1 YRMRRFRKYA
11 GLFLLM
17 AVGRYAPL
25 QHLEAIFV
33 SATPASG
40 IVTGSLDETK
50 PAVAVPGDDASI
62 ARARSQIDIT
72 LADAQSNSGSQYGYP
87 GQQYRGRGNS
97 SGIHSRRDDGWS
109 DGIFVGGTGLLA
121 GSPPAQQQHALVE
134 ANPDSFVVICEAGC
148 RSGHDE
154 IVYKI
159 SKASAQAAEIAKH
172 RMEVTA
178 ASTEVANSDD
188 AVVCI
193 AGCYD
198 DDTAARRHASAVAPS
213 VPSQEARVAQAT
225 ETDQDQELA
234 TRHLIS
240 LETHVR
246 AVQKRVDA
254 LAAWSRLLPQ
264 TSYASERE
272 RPALRSASSDSNQH
286 DTDDRYAER
295 PRQIA
300 EDVVSADHS

>member
-1 YRMRRFRKYA
+1 MRRFRKYA

-25 QHLEAIFV
+25 QQLEGFFV
-33 SATPASG
+33 SATPASR
-40 IVTGSLDETK
+40 IVTGSLNATK
-50 PAVAVPGDDASI
+50 SVVAVPGNDAGD
-62 ARARSQIDIT
+62 ARARSQIDII
-72 LADAQSNSGSQYGYP
+72 LADAQSNPGSQYGHP
-87 GQQYRGRGNS
+87 GRGRGNPARIR
-97 SGIHSRRDDGWS
+97 SGRDSGWP
-109 DGIFVGGTGLLA
+109 DEMFVGGTGLLD
-121 GSPPAQQQHALVE
+121 GSPSLQSQHALAE
-134 ANPDSFVVICEAGC
+134 TNPDSFVVICEAGC

-154 IVYKI
+154 IVYTI

-198 DDTAARRHASAVAPS
+198 DDTAARRHASAAAPS
-213 VPSQEARVAQAT
+213 VPSQETRVAQAT

-264 TSYASERE
+264 TAYASERG
-272 RPALRSASSDSNQH
+272 RPALRSAPSDSNQH